1 MKNYILWLIITILIN
16 IIMNMHIMLATN
28 KLVSHMYESLV
39 ISENQL
45 VQINHSLST
54 LNTFIEGAEVILQD

>member
-28 KLVSHMYESLV
+28 KLVGHIHESLV